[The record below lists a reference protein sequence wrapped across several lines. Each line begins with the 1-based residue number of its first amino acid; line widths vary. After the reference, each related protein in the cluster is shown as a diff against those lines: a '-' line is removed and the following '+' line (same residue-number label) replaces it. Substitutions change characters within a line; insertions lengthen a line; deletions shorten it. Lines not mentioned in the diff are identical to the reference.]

1 VKIEVRA
8 DVGPAQRALAAL
20 RAKAADLAPAF
31 REIGSGI
38 VEEARLG
45 FRESKDPYGKPWQK
59 LKASTIARRRKGSSQ
74 PLLDTGRLRNS
85 ISFRLIGNGVE
96 VGTNVRYAAIHQFGG
111 AIDYAARSIRVRL
124 RSVTVVREDGTSY
137 VASRFAKDSHKRART
152 VWGTNSAGWKVNI
165 PARPFIATRERG
177 LPREYGEIIRDALNR
192 HFAAGAQK

>member
-1 VKIEVRA
+1 MKIEVRA

-45 FRESKDPYGKPWQK
+45 FRESKDPYGTPWQK

-111 AIDYAARSIRVRL
+111 
-124 RSVTVVREDGTSY
+124 E
-137 VASRFAKDSHKRART
+137 
-152 VWGTNSAGWKVNI
+152 AGRGRKVEI
-165 PARPFIATRERG
+165 PARPYLPLTTDGDLQPEAREEV
-177 LPREYGEIIRDALNR
+177 LDTILR
-192 HFAAGAQK
+192 HLKRAAGV